1 MVRMQERVDK
11 RPSADKEASARQIQ
25 TLRRALSRGKSH
37 LKSLQMAAEKRE
49 KTTQEKRWEIFQLFS
64 GQWNFALYTVSQ
76 KIGLGEIENIEIDL
90 KLYQNF
96 ALQTWNWKFMK
107 NI

>member
-37 LKSLQMAAEKRE
+37 LKSLQMAEKRE
-49 KTTQEKRWEIFQLFS
+49 KATQEK
-64 GQWNFALYTVSQ
+64 G
-76 KIGLGEIENIEIDL
+76 
-90 KLYQNF
+90 
-96 ALQTWNWKFMK
+96 
-107 NI
+107 

>member
-49 KTTQEKRWEIFQLFS
+49 KTTQEKR
-64 GQWNFALYTVSQ
+64 
-76 KIGLGEIENIEIDL
+76 
-90 KLYQNF
+90 
-96 ALQTWNWKFMK
+96 
-107 NI
+107 